1 MTHFYEFLKN
11 CTDDELI
18 ALGKEC
24 SYARKYK
31 NFDPDSSCERYMEEI
46 IVGENYT
53 RSSYIVMLDM
63 ISAVAYEIMER
74 TVKEDEEPECEEPEC
89 EEKKRYYNVSFHVQY
104 FDGRSG
110 FGDCTMHVKD
120 GQKMTPELMKNQ
132 IELMRKE
139 MNAQGIVCLA
149 FSPYEE

>member
-1 MTHFYEFLKN
+1 MMETMTSFYEDVKG
-11 CTDDELI
+11 CSDDELL
-18 ALGKEC
+18 ALAKEC
-24 SYARKYK
+24 CYARQYGYFETKSKCHKYMT
-31 NFDPDSSCERYMEEI
+31 DI
-46 IVGENYT
+46 IVSEHNR
-53 RSSYIVMLDM
+53 RSSATIMFDMVIV
-63 ISAVAYEIMER
+63 VAQEVMER
-74 TVKEDEEPECEEPEC
+74 TVKEDEEPECEE
-89 EEKKRYYNVSFHVQY
+89 KTRYYNVSFHVQY

-110 FGDCTMHVKD
+110 FGDCTMHVKE